1 MRRLLILGALA
12 VAGCAGGVGDCGSDW
27 RSIGAR
33 DGRINAGSQ
42 AERYAARCSGPVDT
56 AAYEEGYRAGFAQR
70 PIPSW

>member
-1 MRRLLILGALA
+1 MRRLAILAALA
-12 VAGCAGGVGDCGSDW
+12 LAGCAGGGDCGPDW

-33 DGRINAGSQ
+33 DGRIHAGSQ
-42 AERYAARCSGPVDT
+42 AERYAARCGGPVDT